1 MSATTSSPSTSH
13 PADERRPLLESRAAC
28 VQANVQSDLEAA
40 VPADK
45 LEETQAVVKTASF
58 WTILWYLVIAILGG
72 TLFSGV
78 IKAFVE
84 KCGIQVGIVVHP
96 SLRLPLQVAHVL
108 PAIPQ
113 LDLKQV
119 LLCALGSGFSGAT
132 GTIFSSQLTETGLF
146 PRSCL
151 QRWRCKS

>member
-1 MSATTSSPSTSH
+1 MSATTSSPSACY
-13 PADERRPLLESRAAC
+13 PADERRPLLESRTAC

-45 LEETQAVVKTASF
+45 VEEIQAVVKTASF
-58 WTILWYLVIAILGG
+58 WTILWYLVITILGG

-96 SLRLPLQVAHVL
+96 TSTASGRSRLACNTT
-108 PAIPQ
+108 ARPQ
-113 LDLKQV
+113 TGIIM
-119 LLCALGSGFSGAT
+119 CA
-132 GTIFSSQLTETGLF
+132 
-146 PRSCL
+146 R
-151 QRWRCKS
+151 